1 MLKTLVC
8 DDERPALDLICSVLR
23 EAGQVEL
30 FAACQSARD
39 AIDLINRGGIDLAI
53 FDIEMPE
60 LTGVDA
66 ARAIVVD
73 PKPLI
78 VFVTAHPDYAVDAFG
93 CDAIDY
99 VLKPVDPMR
108 LLKSVEKAGR
118 MRRLIQEALSR
129 PPQALAVP
137 AQGESVE
144 ALRINDAGRFYVI
157 PHAEIAWIEAAG
169 DYSLV
174 HWGESELAIRRS
186 LTSLEEEL
194 PAPRFRRVHRSALVS
209 SRHIVEIRRLAKGEA
224 EIRLA
229 SGALVKASR
238 SYRDVV
244 ATLIEQAN

>member
-8 DDERPALDLICSVLR
+8 DDERPALDLICGVLR
-23 EAGQVEL
+23 EAGEVEL
-30 FAACQSARD
+30 VAACLSGRD
-39 AIDLINRGGIDLAI
+39 AIELINRGGIDLAF
-53 FDIEMPE
+53 FDVEMPE

-66 ARAIVVD
+66 TRQIRVD

-99 VLKPVDPMR
+99 VLKPVDPVR
-108 LLKSVEKAGR
+108 LLKSVEKAQR
-118 MRRLIQEALSR
+118 MHRLIQETLSAT
-129 PPQALAVP
+129 PSTLAAAAPVD
-137 AQGESVE
+137 GVE
-144 ALRINDAGRFYVI
+144 ALRINDAGRFYI
-157 PHAEIAWIEAAG
+157 IAHTEITWIEAAG

-174 HWGESELAIRRS
+174 HLRDSELAIRRT

-194 PAPRFRRVHRSALVS
+194 PSPRFRRVHRSALVS
-209 SRHIVEIRRLAKGEA
+209 SAHIVEIRRLAKGEA
-224 EIRLA
+224 EILLS

-244 ATLIEQAN
+244 SALIEPRR